1 MLAFICL
8 FFPAVTSV
16 WLFESL
22 AKTEFSLKESI
33 MRFCTNALII
43 NLLCITVKKFF
54 FATGENPLCS
64 EGDMVPNVAF
74 VYIIMALF
82 FAICVTIFEVIF
94 SKKIKSV
101 TAEEVSDEEKE

>member
-1 MLAFICL
+1 MLAFIAL
-8 FFPAVTSV
+8 FFPAVVSV
-16 WLFESL
+16 WFFESL

-43 NLLCITVKKFF
+43 NLLCIAVKKFF
-54 FATGENPLCS
+54 FATGEFSLYS

-82 FAICVTIFEVIF
+82 FGACVTLVEVIF

-101 TAEEVSDEEKE
+101 SAEEVSDEEK